1 MAHVSISE
9 AARLASVSRPTIY
22 KLLKSGELSYT
33 SVVKHGKTIKVI
45 DTAELIRVFGTIEVV
60 SDSKS
65 DTVKFDGASTAVNSD
80 FLQSLQSLQHQVTL
94 LQAENAGL
102 KDAVNSRDEH
112 ISSLRQAMQLLEHK
126 QSASDPQDV
135 PAKSW
140 WQFWKSH

>member
-33 SVVKHGKTIKVI
+33 SIVKHGKTIKVI

-80 FLQSLQSLQHQVTL
+80 FLQSLQHQVTL

>member
-1 MAHVSISE
+1 MARVSISE
-9 AARLASVSRPTIY
+9 AARLVSVSRPTIY

-33 SVVKHGKTIKVI
+33 SVVKHGKSVKTI
-45 DTAELIRVFGTIEVV
+45 DTAELIRVFGAIEVV
-60 SDSKS
+60 SVGNS
-65 DTVKFDGASTAVNSD
+65 DTVKFDGMATSVNSD
-80 FLQSLQSLQHQVTL
+80 FLQSLQHQLTL

-102 KDAVNSRDEH
+102 KDAVNARDEH

-126 QSASDPQDV
+126 PSASDPQNV

>member
-1 MAHVSISE
+1 MARVSISE

-33 SVVKHGKTIKVI
+33 SIVKHGKSVKNI
-45 DTAELIRVFGTIEVV
+45 DTAELIRVFGDLEVV
-60 SDSKS
+60 SDGES
-65 DTVKFDGASTAVNSD
+65 DAVKRDDISTPVNSD
-80 FLQSLQSLQHQVTL
+80 FLQSLQHQVSL

-102 KDAVNSRDEH
+102 KDAVNARDEH
-112 ISSLRQAMQLLEHK
+112 INSLRQAMRLLEHK
-126 QSASDPQDV
+126 QSAFDPQSA

>member
-1 MAHVSISE
+1 MARVSISE
-9 AARLASVSRPTIY
+9 AARLARVSRPTIY

-33 SVVKHGKTIKVI
+33 SVVKHGKPVKII
-45 DTAELIRVFGTIEVV
+45 DTSELMRVFGALEVV
-60 SDSKS
+60 SGSKS
-65 DTVKFDGASTAVNSD
+65 DTVKFDVVPTPVNSD
-80 FLQSLQSLQHQVTL
+80 FLQSLQHQITL

-102 KDAVNSRDEH
+102 KDAVNARDEH

-126 QSASDPQDV
+126 QSASDPQNV

>member
-1 MAHVSISE
+1 MARVSISE
-9 AARLASVSRPTIY
+9 AARLVSVSRPTIY

-33 SVVKHGKTIKVI
+33 SVVKHGKSVKTI
-45 DTAELIRVFGTIEVV
+45 DTSELIRVFGAIAVV
-60 SDSKS
+60 NVGES
-65 DTVKFDGASTAVNSD
+65 DTVKFDDMPTSVNSD
-80 FLQSLQSLQHQVTL
+80 FLQSLQHQLTL

-102 KDAVNSRDEH
+102 KDAVNARDEH

-126 QSASDPQDV
+126 QSASDPQSV

>member
-1 MAHVSISE
+1 MARVSISE

-33 SVVKHGKTIKVI
+33 SVVKHGKAVKTI
-45 DTAELIRVFGTIEVV
+45 DTSELMRVFGSIEVV

-65 DTVKFDGASTAVNSD
+65 DGVNVDDAPTPINSD
-80 FLQSLQSLQHQVTL
+80 FLQSLQHRVTL

-102 KDAVNSRDEH
+102 KDAVNARDEH

-126 QSASDPQDV
+126 QNASDPQSV
-135 PAKSW
+135 PTKSW

>member
-1 MAHVSISE
+1 MARVSISE
-9 AARLASVSRPTIY
+9 AARLVSVSRPTIY

-33 SVVKHGKTIKVI
+33 SVVKHGKSVKAI
-45 DTAELIRVFGTIEVV
+45 DTAELIRVFGAFEVV
-60 SDSKS
+60 SVGKS
-65 DTVKFDGASTAVNSD
+65 DTVKFDDIPTAVDSD
-80 FLQSLQSLQHQVTL
+80 FLQSLQHELTL

-102 KDAVNSRDEH
+102 KDAVNARDEH

-126 QSASDPQDV
+126 QSASDLQSV